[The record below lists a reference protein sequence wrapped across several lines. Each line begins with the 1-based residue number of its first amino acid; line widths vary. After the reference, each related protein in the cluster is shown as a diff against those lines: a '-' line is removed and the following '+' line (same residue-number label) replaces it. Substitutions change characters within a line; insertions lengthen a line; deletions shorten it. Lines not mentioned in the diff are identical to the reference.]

1 MAADLEIIVDKTVN
15 LGRTAE
21 EEMVWVIKYYLA

>member
-1 MAADLEIIVDKTVN
+1 MDNFKGNMAADLEIIVDKTVN

-21 EEMVWVIKYYLA
+21 EEMV